1 MIFYVF
7 ISILKVISS
16 FFYMAIFS
24 NTQNKWYDIQ
34 SVQIQM
40 AVYESCFLIEM
51 ILQFF
56 RKVTPDGQSKELKD
70 IMIISKNYIST
81 NFIWHLIPLIP
92 FQYMKIY

>member
-7 ISILKVISS
+7 ISILKVVSS

-24 NTQNKWYDIQ
+24 NTHNEWYDMQ

-56 RKVTPDGQSKELKD
+56 RKVTPDG
-70 IMIISKNYIST
+70 
-81 NFIWHLIPLIP
+81 
-92 FQYMKIY
+92 